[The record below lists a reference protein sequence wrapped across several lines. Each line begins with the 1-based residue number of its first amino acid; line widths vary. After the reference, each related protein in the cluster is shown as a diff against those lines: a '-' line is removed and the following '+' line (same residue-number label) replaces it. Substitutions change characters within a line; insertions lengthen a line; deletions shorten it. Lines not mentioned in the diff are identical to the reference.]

1 MCFSVD
7 AHAYS
12 DESSK
17 ILFNSVRHGKEWSEI
32 IVNIESI
39 DSALKN
45 GADPNYID
53 KSQKAYESVLSKYVS
68 VICLVSDLEYLNTNS
83 GCEALNM
90 LFRAGA
96 KLGSYDGSILY
107 FPVANGISCVVD
119 ILLKHGASA
128 TKWDNRTIGTRLSP
142 IEVAEAN
149 EKNDIVPLLISYGAS
164 PVSRR
169 DSLQLRLI
177 NKAGMGGTLQDLQR
191 LVEEGAGINTPNKVG
206 ETALLSALNMSVFY
220 FPPGVEKVLYLLYRG
235 ADINQPDADGETPL
249 NQLIRQSS
257 YVLKKP
263 DTLNRH
269 KTTKRL
275 IDEFIDKGAYVS
287 KQDGLGQTPLHVAAK
302 YNNLYAAQKLIKAG
316 CKIMTKDFK
325 GKTPLDSAESK
336 EMIRLLKAHGAKEH

>member
-107 FPVANGISCVVD
+107 FPVAN
-119 ILLKHGASA
+119 
-128 TKWDNRTIGTRLSP
+128 GTRLSP